1 MRRAAAFVALAL
13 GALIAGTAR
22 AGGTEC
28 WVDNGVVVVPA
39 ALGDIAGDFILDLS
53 APQSQLHFDVA
64 GSNGITQPSDDAP
77 LQLAGERIPPLSF
90 AVAHLDARGWGFPTN
105 IAGVIGADALAGYVV
120 ELQLAPCRL
129 TLWRG
134 AAPKLVAPQTLS
146 IQMVAGA
153 PAVSATVSD
162 GRTAKHGLFALD
174 TGSAGVR
181 IADSEAAL
189 SRLPKGLDPTLR
201 TNPPARIAGLELGG
215 ELIPNAPASLQADTP
230 PGLIGSLGNTVWSR
244 YAWIRV
250 DLRADTLELGPR
262 QSPPPSPRPS
272 R

>member
-1 MRRAAAFVALAL
+1 MRRVAAFVALAL
-13 GALIAGTAR
+13 GALAAGAAYAGETA
-22 AGGTEC
+22 C

-64 GSNGITQPSDDAP
+64 GSNGITAPTDEAP
-77 LQLAGERIPPLSF
+77 LQLAGEHIPALSF

-120 ELQLAPCRL
+120 DLQLSPCRL

-134 AAPKLVAPQTLS
+134 LAPKRVAGQTLS
-146 IQMVAGA
+146 IQMIAGA

-162 GRTAKHGLFALD
+162 GRKSRRGLFALD
-174 TGSAGVR
+174 SGSAGVR

-201 TNPPARIAGLELGG
+201 TNPPARIAGLDLGDD
-215 ELIPNAPASLQADTP
+215 LIANAPASLQADTP
-230 PGLIGSLGNTVWSR
+230 PGLVGSLGNTVWSR
-244 YAWIRV
+244 FAWIRV
-250 DLRADTLELGPR
+250 DLRADKLALGPP
-262 QSPPPSPRPS
+262 SSPRPS